1 MIKHNCTDYGGHD
14 QCSRCLTDVR
24 SDRDAWKRRAESAEA
39 SGRKLAAACGL
50 DGWEMHIPEIAGLFA
65 ARQERIDALA
75 VMVAELLRLVKY
87 MRPLYHE
94 HTCQEGDAHEA
105 TCADAGEALADSE
118 KMEG

>member
-24 SDRDAWKRRAESAEA
+24 SQRDAWKRRTEEV
-39 SGRKLAAACGL
+39 
-50 DGWEMHIPEIAGLFA
+50 EH
-65 ARQERIDALA
+65 ERDALA

-118 KMEG
+118 KMEN